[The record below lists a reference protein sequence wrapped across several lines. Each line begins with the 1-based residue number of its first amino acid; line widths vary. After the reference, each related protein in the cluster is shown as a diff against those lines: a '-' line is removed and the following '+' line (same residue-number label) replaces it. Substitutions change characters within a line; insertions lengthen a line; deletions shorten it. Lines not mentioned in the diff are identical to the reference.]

1 MIPAEAELAEEVAV
15 NACAGIG
22 WSLTF
27 LPRYLG
33 TTCWSSL
40 IKGLEVVR
48 RILPAF

>member
-1 MIPAEAELAEEVAV
+1 MLVLGLDGPF
-15 NACAGIG
+15 
-22 WSLTF
+22 S
-27 LPRYLG
+27 PRYLG